1 MSEIFTDEQV
11 KFFRD
16 EISEELTDEDTMV
29 APYGTPVESDQ
40 NKFELL
46 VNLLYIILNK
56 ETLNL
61 LEQ

>member
-29 APYGTPVESDQ
+29 APYGTPVESD
-40 NKFELL
+40 
-46 VNLLYIILNK
+46 
-56 ETLNL
+56 
-61 LEQ
+61 